1 MEYCVIKA
9 GSLGII
15 LSPSTS
21 ERERLVL
28 VRFAYQVRRRRR
40 TLIYVPLTMLRNF
53 AFHNP
58 RDLAMSGQGVG
69 PSLQSCCLVD
79 RGIGKALAKGSP
91 MARPAQAPGLAKR
104 LPRD

>member
-40 TLIYVPLTMLRNF
+40 TLIYDVPLTMLRNLGVD
-53 AFHNP
+53 AHVGLRIDPNP
-58 RDLAMSGQGVG
+58 HMCNKVSKL
-69 PSLQSCCLVD
+69 LQDAC
-79 RGIGKALAKGSP
+79 LAKEEVQEGSLS
-91 MARPAQAPGLAKR
+91 GLIA
-104 LPRD
+104 L

>member
-15 LSPSTS
+15 LSPSAS

-40 TLIYVPLTMLRNF
+40 TLIYVPLTKLRNF
-53 AFHNP
+53 GVDAHVGLRIDPNP
-58 RDLAMSGQGVG
+58 HMCNKVSKW
-69 PSLQSCCLVD
+69 LQDAC
-79 RGIGKALAKGSP
+79 LAKEEVQEGSLS
-91 MARPAQAPGLAKR
+91 GLIF
-104 LPRD
+104 L